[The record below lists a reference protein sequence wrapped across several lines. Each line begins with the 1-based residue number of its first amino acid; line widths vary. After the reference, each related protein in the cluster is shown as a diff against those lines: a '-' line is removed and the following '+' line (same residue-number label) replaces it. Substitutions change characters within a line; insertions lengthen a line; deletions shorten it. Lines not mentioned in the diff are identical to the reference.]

1 MAVLLQRA
9 VSVAPAVANTIAFA
23 ISSEVRP
30 LARTTAAKAWKEDVC
45 PIGARSMN
53 RQITFSA
60 VLGLA
65 LLNVCASIEAK
76 PPTCT
81 QPVGK
86 WENRQKSVLEIKTY
100 DTATGA
106 ISGEYTSHSGAS
118 ASSMPYP
125 MVGWINSAPAE
136 SSAPSKAGKGDRG
149 SVTAWTGTC
158 AVDSQSGLA
167 QIYTL
172 WHTVRPN
179 TGFEWDHTLTGSE
192 VFVPIE

>member
-1 MAVLLQRA
+1 
-9 VSVAPAVANTIAFA
+9 
-23 ISSEVRP
+23 
-30 LARTTAAKAWKEDVC
+30 
-45 PIGARSMN
+45 MN
-53 RQITFSA
+53 KQITFSV
-60 VLGLA
+60 VLGVA
-65 LLNVCASIEAK
+65 LLSACASLEAK

-86 WENRQKSVLEIKTY
+86 WKNRQKSVLEIKTY

-125 MVGWINSAPAE
+125 VVGWINSAPAE
-136 SSAPSKAGKGDRG
+136 SSAPGKAGKGDHAEVITFAVRWGTLG
-149 SVTAWTGTC
+149 SISAWTGTC
-158 AVDSQSGLA
+158 AVNSQSSGLE
-167 QIYTL
+167 QISAL
-172 WHTVRPN
+172 WHTTRPN